1 MFQWTEHKNEEY
13 QSVWH
18 DTYVTDDVRISLAVN
33 NPYIEPEKDHS
44 YYIYCYNNG
53 KLLYKEPIDNMPL
66 ENAKKLAISEVK
78 RFVANTKA
86 YHETLM
92 EMYQKLYQ
100 IIENKEGGQHD
111 NT

>member
-1 MFQWTEHKNEEY
+1 MFTWTKHEHEEY
-13 QSVWH
+13 HSVWH
-18 DTYVTDDVRISLAVN
+18 DTHITDDIRISLAVN

-44 YYIYCYNNG
+44 YYIFCYQNNT
-53 KLLYKEPIDNMPL
+53 LLFKEPLNAMPL
-66 ENAKKLAISEVK
+66 KDAKQIAISEVK
-78 RFVANTKA
+78 HFVANTKA

-100 IIENKEGGQHD
+100 TIENKEGGNHD